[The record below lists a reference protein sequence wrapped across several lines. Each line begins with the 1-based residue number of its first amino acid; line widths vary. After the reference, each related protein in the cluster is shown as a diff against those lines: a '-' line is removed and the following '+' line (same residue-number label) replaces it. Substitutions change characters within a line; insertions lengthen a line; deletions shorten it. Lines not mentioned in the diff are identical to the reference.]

1 MKKGKQTKADKAKDV
16 VVKAGLITKTNHQTG
31 YHKPVKNPTT
41 NFPKDTHK
49 DFCVRC
55 FRHNGGCPDGR
66 PVDQLK
72 GCSL

>member
-1 MKKGKQTKADKAKDV
+1 MKKGKQTKADMVSVRVRND
-16 VVKAGLITKTNHQTG
+16 TKTNHQTG

-49 DFCVRC
+49 EFCKRC
-55 FRHNGGCPDGR
+55 FLFNKGCPDGR
-66 PVDQLK
+66 LVDQLK